1 MIENPSLIYLL
12 TTLFGLLVLSGFFS
26 GSETGMMASNKVKL
40 KNLSKKSHKGAKRAL
55 ELLKRPD
62 QLLST
67 ILVGN
72 NFANILASAI
82 VTLIM
87 IEYFDGNVFLG
98 SILLTIVILI
108 FSEITPK
115 TIAAIKPEAFATKSS
130 FLLKGLLYIFRPII
144 ILINK
149 ISSYFLKLFNVNLKD
164 VNDNDNLNTE
174 ELKTLLDDSGEL
186 IPKSYRYILSS
197 VLGMEELVVEDI
209 MVPISEVIG
218 IDLSK
223 NKEEAK
229 NIIESAEYTR
239 LPIYEGDI
247 DNIVGILHLKDSNE
261 FLNKYDTGENI
272 KNKLLRSYFV
282 AQSTALMK
290 QLKEF
295 QVHDRNMGL
304 VVDEY
309 GEIQGLITI
318 EDIFKEIVGKFGN
331 AKESEPGNDFIKLKN
346 GAILTTGNYKIR
358 DINKSQG
365 WAISED
371 SAKTV
376 NGLITE
382 YLDFIIVRLIRLIQ
396 VSANPIGYDESYSH
410 DSPKLVALKNLIN
423 EIPINEK
430 IIVWTHFKKTAGYL
444 ERMIE
449 SSECLHGE
457 KSIDERN
464 RIINKFR

>member
-1 MIENPSLIYLL
+1 MIENPSLIFLL
-12 TTLFGLLVLSGFFS
+12 SSLAGLLVLSGFFS

-40 KNLSKKSHKGAKRAL
+40 KNLSKKSHKGAARAI

-82 VTLIM
+82 VTIIM
-87 IEYFDGNVFLG
+87 IEYFNGNVLLG
-98 SILLTIVILI
+98 SVILTIVILI

-130 FLLKGLLYIFRPII
+130 LLLKSLLYIFRPLI

-149 ISSYFLKLFNVNLKD
+149 ISSYFLNIFNVDLKD
-164 VNDNDNLNTE
+164 ANDNDNLNTE
-174 ELKTLLDDSGEL
+174 ELRTLLDDSGDL

-209 MVPISEVIG
+209 MVPISEIIG
-218 IDLSK
+218 IDL
-223 NKEEAK
+223 NA
-229 NIIESAEYTR
+229 N
-239 LPIYEGDI
+239 DI

-261 FLNKYDTGENI
+261 FINRYESNEELKG
-272 KNKLLRSYFV
+272 LLLKSYFV
-282 AQSTALMK
+282 SQSTALMK

-331 AKESEPGNDFIKLKN
+331 ESTSDPDTDFVKLKN
-346 GAILTTGNYKIR
+346 DSILTNGNFKIR
-358 DINKSQG
+358 DINKALNWDINEENS
-365 WAISED
+365 
-371 SAKTV
+371 KTI

-382 YLDFIIVRLIRLIQ
+382 HLDFIPQ
-396 VSANPIGYDESYSH
+396 ANLCLQIEKYKY
-410 DSPKLVALKNLIN
+410 
-423 EIPINEK
+423 EILDIEDNFISRVK
-430 IIVWTHFKKTAGYL
+430 IKREA
-444 ERMIE
+444 
-449 SSECLHGE
+449 
-457 KSIDERN
+457 
-464 RIINKFR
+464 